1 MLVRR
6 LRQFCVS
13 ELRQFLVPK
22 LRQLFAS
29 AYLCPPCM
37 FMSREA
43 KYCLKISD
51 TFLPLEIDFFF
62 LRLRSSGAGSAL
74 LPSNA
79 RLDKSPCGSTSRRPA
94 PGGLAKAVGTGLAT
108 ADLRGAMTF
117 LAAICDQAHVQ
128 PKLPQLIIGNKAK
141 LTQTVLKNASR
152 HKPQAVHLQAQTS
165 AWNNRG
171 TVAKNLGLLGDS
183 LKPFRKE
190 FLHMYCWTARRA
202 I

>member
-1 MLVRR
+1 MCALPVCLCHVRQNTASKFR
-6 LRQFCVS
+6 TLFCLS
-13 ELRQFLVPK
+13 K
-22 LRQLFAS
+22 LIL
-29 AYLCPPCM
+29 
-37 FMSREA
+37 
-43 KYCLKISD
+43 
-51 TFLPLEIDFFF
+51 FF

-94 PGGLAKAVGTGLAT
+94 PGGLAKAVGNGPAT

-152 HKPQAVHLQAQTS
+152 HKPQAVHLQVQTS

-183 LKPFRKE
+183 LFGRSFCTCIAGLRDVPFD
-190 FLHMYCWTARRA
+190 ARRPSRSSA
-202 I
+202 ARATLGVYSCQLRDIPPAP